1 MATPPGEAPTPVGRG
16 ALPRITVKLF
26 AEYQSLAGQRI
37 LELEVP
43 EGATVLDVARM
54 LEERFPGLRGR
65 LVSGDSLSEEARV
78 LVNGRNVEWLEG
90 PKTRLRDGDTVAFFP
105 PSAGG

>member
-1 MATPPGEAPTPVGRG
+1 M
-16 ALPRITVKLF
+16 PRVRVKLF
-26 AEYQSLAGQRI
+26 AEYQSLAGHRV

-43 EGATVLDVARM
+43 EDATVLDLARM

-78 LVNGRNVEWLEG
+78 LVNGRNIEWLEG
-90 PKTRLRDGDTVAFFP
+90 PRTRLRDGDTVAFFP